1 MRFITNNL
9 FTPYTLNKEFP
20 DLYHFDQS
28 RAQAKQAL
36 DRISALNVNTQSN
49 EHQFEDAFIAPVLE
63 ILGWQFLRQE
73 EKIIQGKLEK
83 PDFLLF
89 ATKECLSKYTALEK
103 DLRRASN
110 EYFAVILESKA
121 CSVILDNGKVENNP
135 HYQILH
141 YCNALRHDYGF
152 LTNGRFWR
160 FYNTSTLST
169 HKVFFEVHLEGILQN
184 QDLDSFLYFYHLF
197 SAQNFAPKDSP
208 IEKTLECNAKNIV
221 QIEQDLSSLIYGTN
235 GQDSLFEDI
244 GAALYAVYAKQ
255 TKEEEVEILLK
266 NIYENTLYFLFRLLF
281 IAYFEDR
288 FLDSL
293 KDHPALSHYLSL
305 YTLLEDEKWGENSA
319 SFVGMARL
327 EEIFRVYNAGNANY
341 SMPLFNGG
349 LFEESKNTLFTR
361 GQIINDTLLKRILT
375 KLFYYDRY
383 KRGYSMLSISHL
395 GSMYEGLLSYQFA
408 LASEEL
414 YYCVYT
420 SNEGYFDSYDLKD
433 IKEKPKRTQRY
444 TQGQLYLKN
453 SANSRK
459 ASGSFY
465 TPEKITK
472 ELVSVALSGLND
484 TNILNFKILDN
495 ACGSGAFLIE
505 ALHQVSQ
512 RALSG
517 EFPSIKPL
525 LEQEKQIVEEQI
537 KKCSVPN
544 FALDESALIKR
555 LVLKNLIYGIDK
567 NPFAIELAKL
577 ALWIDSFVF
586 GTPLSFLEPHLKCG
600 DALLG
605 CTLEEFKEF
614 LKKTGQ
620 IKKSIAYQGSVFA
633 PNFFEEFKK
642 LQEDFKA
649 LTSIKDTTQEQIEH
663 SKELF
668 KKAKPTLDKLNL
680 YLNFYNTDKLMQG
693 LPKNHKDRQ
702 WWEEHKNFKDKG
714 LDKLLEEE
722 EVKGFIQR
730 YALEFRFFNYE
741 IAFPEVVEDNQ
752 ICFNAIVGNPP
763 WEKTKFDESEFFA
776 SLRSNYRRL
785 SLKEQE
791 ELRLNLLYKRP
802 IKTQF
807 EQEKEHIQTLN
818 AYYKA
823 YYPLSRGSG
832 DGNLFRFFIERQLG
846 LLAKGARLCVL
857 IPSAL
862 MLEEGSIGL
871 RSHILEKFSPEFFY
885 SFENRKKIF
894 EDVHSCYKFALFG
907 LSNARPKANAT
918 IKALFYCEHI
928 EQIKELKPL
937 LIPVKELLN
946 TKKRALKEVRNA
958 LDLEI
963 AKHCEAQFNKLS
975 TAWLNFRQELNMTSD
990 KDLFIEQESVKQ
1002 IKTNTKGANIQEE
1015 NAKRF
1020 LGQATLPLLE
1030 GKYIH
1035 QFNAR
1040 FNTPR
1045 YKVERTRLEQR
1056 LKSKESF
1063 RAKKAG
1069 YMGAITFEHQYFRLG
1084 YREVARDTDERSLIV
1099 SLIAKNCTAGHS
1111 MFLSIPYVY
1120 TKEGIVEIKPLQLLF
1135 ALGLLNSL
1143 VLDFIIRLRA
1153 QINITKTCLLEL
1165 PLPQPSLTEIKNNP
1179 TFLQIALSAL
1189 ECQLFNDKAAEFEA
1203 LKGVFE
1209 GRSLDVPKTS
1219 KLYDLKRA
1227 QLDIL
1232 IAREVY
1238 GLSQE
1243 QFFHL
1248 LDSFKVLAKKQP
1260 GFVALLKSLWGES
1273 EAFS

>member
-9 FTPYTLNKEFP
+9 FTPYTLNEEFP
-20 DLYHFDQS
+20 ILYNFDQS
-28 RAQAKQAL
+28 QAQAKQAL
-36 DRISALNVNTQSN
+36 DRMCALNINTQSN
-49 EHQFEDAFIAPVLE
+49 EHQFEDSFIAPVLE

-89 ATKECLSKYTALEK
+89 ATKECLLKYTALER

-110 EYFAVILESKA
+110 EHFAVILESKA
-121 CSVILDNGKVENNP
+121 SSVILDNGKVENNP

-184 QDLDSFLYFYHLF
+184 QDLEEFLYFYHLF
-197 SAQNFAPKDSP
+197 SAQNFTPKDSP

-255 TKEEEVEILLK
+255 TKEEEREILLK

-293 KDHPALSHYLSL
+293 KDHPALSRYLSL
-305 YTLLEDEKWGENSA
+305 YTLLEDKKWGENSA

-349 LFEESKNTLFTR
+349 LFEESKSTLFKR

-375 KLFYYDRY
+375 KLFYYDYEKGY

-395 GSMYEGLLSYQFA
+395 GSIYEGLLSYQFA
-408 LASEEL
+408 LASENL
-414 YYCVYT
+414 YYCVYAT
-420 SNEGYFDSYDLKD
+420 NEGYFDSYDLKN
-433 IKEKPKRTQRY
+433 IKEKPKSTQHY

-459 ASGSFY
+459 SSGSFY

-472 ELVSVALSGLND
+472 ELVKQALVGLND
-484 TNILNFKILDN
+484 ANILNFKILDN

-505 ALHQVSQ
+505 SLHQVSQ
-512 RALSG
+512 RALNG
-517 EFPSIKPL
+517 EFPSLKPL

-537 KKCSVPN
+537 KKCAVPS
-544 FALDESALIKR
+544 FPLDEGALIKR

-586 GTPLSFLEPHLKCG
+586 GTPLSFLEPHLRCG

-614 LKKTGQ
+614 LRETGQ
-620 IKKSIAYQGSVFA
+620 IKNSIAYQGSVFA

-649 LTSIKDTTQEQIEH
+649 LTSIKDTTKEEIEH

-668 KKAKPTLDKLNL
+668 KQAKPILDKLNL
-680 YLNFYNTDKLMQG
+680 YLNFYNTHKIIQG
-693 LPKNHKDRQ
+693 LPKDHLDKQ
-702 WWEEHKNFKDKG
+702 WWGKHGEKIKKEG
-714 LDKLLEEE
+714 VDKLLQKEGEA
-722 EVKGFIQR
+722 VKNFIER
-730 YALEFRFFNYE
+730 YSLKFRFFNYE
-741 IAFPEVVEDNQ
+741 IAFPEVMQDNQ
-752 ICFNAIVGNPP
+752 ICFDAIVGNPP
-763 WEKTKFDESEFFA
+763 WEKTKFDASEFFA

-791 ELRLNLLYKRP
+791 ELRLNALDKLY
-802 IKTQF
+802 IKKQF
-807 EQEKEHIQTLN
+807 EQEKEQIQTLN
-818 AYYKA
+818 AYYKTH
-823 YYPLSRGSG
+823 YPLSRGVG
-832 DGNLFRFFIERQLG
+832 DSNLFRFFIERQLG
-846 LLAKGARLCVL
+846 LLAKEARLCVV

-862 MLEEGSIGL
+862 MFEEGSIGL

-894 EDVHSCYKFALFG
+894 EDVDSRYKFALLG
-907 LSNARPKANAT
+907 ISNKKAHPKAT
-918 IKALFYCEHI
+918 IKTLFYLEQV

-937 LIPVKELLN
+937 LIPIKELLN
-946 TKKRALKEVRNA
+946 TQERALKEVRNA

-963 AKHCEAQFNKLS
+963 AKHCEARFNKLN
-975 TAWLNFRQELNMTSD
+975 TAWLDFRRELDMSND
-990 KDLFIEQESVKQ
+990 KDLFMDQETL
-1002 IKTNTKGANIQEE
+1002 KTKKTGTRGASE
-1015 NAKRF
+1015 NE
-1020 LGQATLPLLE
+1020 TLPLLE

-1045 YKVERTRLEQR
+1045 YQVQRAKLEDRLQ
-1056 LKSKESF
+1056 SKEIF

-1069 YMGAITFEHQYFRLG
+1069 YSGAIAFEHQYFRLG
-1084 YREVARDTDERSLIV
+1084 YRGVSSDTDERSLIV
-1099 SLIAKNCTAGHS
+1099 SLVAKNCVAGNS

-1120 TKEGIVEIKPLQLLF
+1120 TKKGMVEIKPLQLLF

-1143 VLDFIIRLRA
+1143 VVDFLLRLRA
-1153 QINITKTCLLEL
+1153 QINVTKTCLLEL
-1165 PLPQPSLTEIKNNP
+1165 PLPQPSLTEIENNP
-1179 TFLQIALSAL
+1179 IFLQIAKNAL
-1189 ECQLFNDKAAEFEA
+1189 ECQLFNDTAGEFEA

-1209 GRSLDVPKTS
+1209 GRALDIPKTS
-1219 KLYDLKRA
+1219 KLYDMKRA
-1227 QLDIL
+1227 KLDIL
-1232 IAREVY
+1232 IAREIY
-1238 GLSQE
+1238 GLSFE
-1243 QFFHL
+1243 QFVHL
-1248 LDSFKVLAKKQP
+1248 LNSFKVLAKKQP
-1260 GFVALLKSLWGES
+1260 GFIAALKSLWTES
-1273 EAFS
+1273 GDFS

>member
-9 FTPYTLNKEFP
+9 FTPYTLNEEFP
-20 DLYHFDQS
+20 ILYDFDQS
-28 RAQAKQAL
+28 QAQAKQAL
-36 DRISALNVNTQSN
+36 DRMCALNINTQSN
-49 EHQFEDAFIAPVLE
+49 EHQFEDSFIAPVLE

-73 EKIIQGKLEK
+73 EKIVQGKLEK

-89 ATKECLSKYTALEK
+89 ATKECLLKYSALER

-110 EYFAVILESKA
+110 EHFAVILESKA
-121 CSVILDNGKVENNP
+121 SNVILDNGKVENNP

-184 QDLDSFLYFYHLF
+184 QDLEEFLYFYHLF
-197 SAQNFAPKDSP
+197 SAQNFTPKDSP

-244 GAALYAVYAKQ
+244 GAALFAVYAKQ
-255 TKEEEVEILLK
+255 TKEEEREILLK

-305 YTLLEDEKWGENSA
+305 YTLLEDKKWGENSA

-349 LFEESKNTLFTR
+349 LFEESKSTLFKK
-361 GQIINDTLLKRILT
+361 GQIINDTLLKRILI
-375 KLFYYDRY
+375 KLFYYDYEKGY
-383 KRGYSMLSISHL
+383 KRGYSTLSISHL
-395 GSMYEGLLSYQFA
+395 GSIYEGLLSFKFA

-414 YYCVYT
+414 YYCVYAT
-420 SNEGYFDSYDLKD
+420 NEGYFDSYDLKN
-433 IKEKPKRTQRY
+433 IKEKPKSTQHY

-459 ASGSFY
+459 SSGSFY

-472 ELVSVALSGLND
+472 ELVKQALVGLND

-505 ALHQVSQ
+505 SLHQVSQ
-512 RALSG
+512 RALNG
-517 EFPSIKPL
+517 EFPSLKPL

-537 KKCSVPN
+537 KKCAPSFP
-544 FALDESALIKR
+544 LDEGALIKR

-586 GTPLSFLEPHLKCG
+586 GTPLSFLEPHLRCG
-600 DALLG
+600 DALLS

-614 LKKTGQ
+614 LRETGQ
-620 IKKSIAYQGSVFA
+620 IKNSIAYQGSVFA
-633 PNFFEEFKK
+633 PNFLEEFKK
-642 LQEDFKA
+642 LQEDFKT
-649 LTSIKDTTQEQIEH
+649 LTNIKDTTPEEIEH

-668 KKAKPTLDKLNL
+668 NRAKPTLDKLNL
-680 YLNFYNTDKLMQG
+680 YLNFYNTHKLIQG
-693 LPKNHKDRQ
+693 LPTNHKDRQ
-702 WWEEHKNFKDKG
+702 WWEKHGEKLKKAG
-714 LDKLLEEE
+714 VDKLLAKEGEA
-722 EVKGFIQR
+722 VKNFIER
-730 YALEFRFFNYE
+730 YALKFRFFNYE
-741 IAFPEVVEDNQ
+741 IEFPEVVQNNQ
-752 ICFNAIVGNPP
+752 ICFDAIVGNPP
-763 WEKTKFDESEFFA
+763 WEKTKFDASEFFA
-776 SLRSNYRRL
+776 SLRSNYRKL

-791 ELRLNLLYKRP
+791 ELRLNALDKLY
-802 IKTQF
+802 IKEQF
-807 EQEKEHIQTLN
+807 EQEKEHIKTLN
-818 AYYKA
+818 AYYKTH
-823 YYPLSRGSG
+823 YPLSRGVG
-832 DGNLFRFFIERQLG
+832 DSNLFRFFIERQLG
-846 LLAKGARLCVL
+846 LLAKGARLCVV

-862 MLEEGSIGL
+862 MLEEGSIKL
-871 RSHILEKFSPEFFY
+871 RSAILEKFSLEFFY

-894 EDVHSCYKFALFG
+894 EDVHRCYKFALLG
-907 LSNARPKANAT
+907 ISNKKARPKAT
-918 IKALFYCEHI
+918 IKTLFYCEQI
-928 EQIKELKPL
+928 EQIQELKPL

-946 TKKRALKEVRNA
+946 TEKRALKEVRNA

-963 AKHCEAQFNKLS
+963 AKHCETRFNKLS
-975 TAWLNFRQELNMTSD
+975 TAWLDFRRELDMSND
-990 KDLFIEQESVKQ
+990 KDLFMNQEAL
-1002 IKTNTKGANIQEE
+1002 KTKKTGTGGAGE
-1015 NAKRF
+1015 NE
-1020 LGQATLPLLE
+1020 TLLLLE

-1040 FNTPR
+1040 FAQPR
-1045 YKVERTRLEQR
+1045 YKVERAKLEQR
-1056 LKSKESF
+1056 LQSKEIF

-1069 YMGAITFEHQYFRLG
+1069 YTGKIAFEHQYFRLG
-1084 YREVARDTDERSLIV
+1084 YREVASDTNERSLIV
-1099 SLIAKNCTAGHS
+1099 SLVAKNCVAGNS
-1111 MFLSIPYVY
+1111 MFLSIPYIY
-1120 TKEGIVEIKPLQLLF
+1120 TKKGIVEIKPLQLLF
-1135 ALGLLNSL
+1135 VLGLLNSL
-1143 VLDFIIRLRA
+1143 VLDFILRLRA

-1165 PLPQPSLTEIKNNP
+1165 PLPQPSLTEIENNP
-1179 TFLQIALSAL
+1179 TFLQIAKSAL
-1189 ECQLFNDKAAEFEA
+1189 ECQLFNDTAGEFEA
-1203 LKGVFE
+1203 LKAVFE
-1209 GRSLDVPKTS
+1209 RRLDVPKTS
-1219 KLYDLKRA
+1219 KLYDMKRA
-1227 QLDIL
+1227 KLDIL

-1238 GLSQE
+1238 GLSQA

-1260 GFVALLKSLWGES
+1260 GFIAALKSLWTES
-1273 EAFS
+1273 GDFS